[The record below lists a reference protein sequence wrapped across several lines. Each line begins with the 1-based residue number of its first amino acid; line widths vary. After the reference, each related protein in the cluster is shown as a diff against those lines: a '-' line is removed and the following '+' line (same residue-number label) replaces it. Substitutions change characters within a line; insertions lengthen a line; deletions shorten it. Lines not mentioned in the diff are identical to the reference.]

1 MLTSPVEWTTIGT
14 IMDYPSSPTSIHS
27 VPFDVRRLAF
37 DVARRADAMGIL
49 DGDTVTTVDGATV
62 RRLLAH
68 ARKAGVARMPVVEVG
83 ALEAPTQEELASL
96 LTLLMAALERSPV
109 PAHEW
114 PSLSRV
120 FEPDQLAGLVNVSLS
135 SLRRYQH
142 GARHTPDEVSE
153 RLHFLALVVA
163 DLAGAYNDIG
173 IRRWFERPRV
183 LLGGKRPAA
192 LLAGNWDPEGP
203 GAQKVRQLAQS
214 LMAVSAA

>member
-1 MLTSPVEWTTIGT
+1 MDRVNSPYGV
-14 IMDYPSSPTSIHS
+14 HS
-27 VPFDVRRLAF
+27 RPLDVRRLAF

-62 RRLLAH
+62 RRLLTR
-68 ARKAGVARMPVVEVG
+68 ARAAGVARMPVVEP
-83 ALEAPTQEELASL
+83 ADLETPTPAELASL

-114 PSLSRV
+114 PSLSGV
-120 FEPDQLAGLVNVSLS
+120 FDADQLAALVNVSPS

-142 GARHTPDEVSE
+142 GARQTPDDVAE

-173 IRRWFERPRV
+173 IRRWFERPRA

-192 LLAGNWDPEGP
+192 LLAGSWDPEGP
-203 GAQKVRQLAQS
+203 GAQKVRHLAQS
-214 LMAVSAA
+214 LVAVSAT

>member
-1 MLTSPVEWTTIGT
+1 
-14 IMDYPSSPTSIHS
+14 MDKASSPSGIHS
-27 VPFDVRRLAF
+27 GPLDVRRLAF

-62 RRLLAH
+62 RRLLAR
-68 ARKAGVARMPVVEVG
+68 ARTAGVARMPVV
-83 ALEAPTQEELASL
+83 APADLESPTPAELASL

-114 PSLSRV
+114 PSLAGV
-120 FEPDQLAGLVNVSLS
+120 FDADQLAALVNVSPS

-142 GARHTPDEVSE
+142 GARQTPDDVAE

-173 IRRWFERPRV
+173 IRRWFERPRA

-203 GAQKVRQLAQS
+203 GAQKVRHLAQS
-214 LMAVSAA
+214 LVAVSAT